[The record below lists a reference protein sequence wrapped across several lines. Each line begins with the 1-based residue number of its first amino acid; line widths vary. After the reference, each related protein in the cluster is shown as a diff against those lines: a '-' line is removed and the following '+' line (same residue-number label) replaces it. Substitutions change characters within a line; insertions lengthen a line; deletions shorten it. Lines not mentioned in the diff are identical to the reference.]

1 MAKFLLSLHVLAAI
15 IAIGPVTV
23 AASMFP
29 RKAAAALATTA
40 PAANALAT
48 IAGGAGAGA
57 GVLPDGATAGVGDP
71 EATASVRLLF
81 RITQVY
87 AAIGLAVP
95 VLGIGTAQ
103 VMGVMG
109 SAWLIA
115 SLVITGLAALVLMF
129 LVLPRQQAVIAALAG
144 EPDADAARA
153 LGGLKLL
160 TMSTGL
166 FSLLWAVV
174 TVLMVLRPGSTT
186 GA

>member
-1 MAKFLLSLHVLAAI
+1 MAKFLLSLHVLAAV

-29 RKAAAALATTA
+29 RRARAALA
-40 PAANALAT
+40 
-48 IAGGAGAGA
+48 AGA
-57 GVLPDGATAGVGDP
+57 DGG
-71 EATASVRLLF
+71 EAASVRLLH

-87 AAIGLAVP
+87 AAIGVAVP

-109 SAWLIA
+109 SAWLVT
-115 SLVITGLAALVLMF
+115 SLVLTVLAAMVLLF
-129 LVLPRQQAVIAALAG
+129 VVLPRQEAVVSALGGEGDSAG
-144 EPDADAARA
+144 A

-160 TMSTGL
+160 TMSTGV

-186 GA
+186 HA